1 MPVVIMR
8 GNSGIDA
15 RFKISKRFKAS
26 SKSKL
31 VCICLGDCDP
41 DGDSIVESTVRSMRD
56 DFEIDTVEGV
66 RVAMTHA
73 QADALGLPKNIK
85 ADEKESSNLPKFLA
99 AHGRDD
105 CYELEAVEPDVLQGW
120 LDEAIRSVIDVE
132 AFNHESEKENAE
144 AAEIQAQQEA
154 VREFLKTRK

>member
-1 MPVVIMR
+1 
-8 GNSGIDA
+8 
-15 RFKISKRFKAS
+15 
-26 SKSKL
+26 
-31 VCICLGDCDP
+31 
-41 DGDSIVESTVRSMRD
+41 MRD